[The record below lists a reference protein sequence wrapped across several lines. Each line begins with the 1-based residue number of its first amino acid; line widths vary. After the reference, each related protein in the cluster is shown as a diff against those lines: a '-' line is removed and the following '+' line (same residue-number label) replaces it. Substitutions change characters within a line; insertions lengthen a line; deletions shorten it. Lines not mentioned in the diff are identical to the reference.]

1 MGVATAIIIST
12 VVSAGVG
19 VYAANK
25 AGKNADN
32 QQDNYEADLIRQQ
45 DQQAKLDKQKEEYKQ
60 FEFKNPYADMQN
72 RFEGMENQYA
82 GLQNQFEGMRNP
94 FENLGVAT
102 QAAEFQAEQGTQQRA
117 NILDSLSASAG
128 SSGIAGLAQT
138 LANQGVMQSRQLA
151 AGIEQQEMANQK
163 LEAQG
168 AFNVDRLVRGQASE
182 LDKLSAQGAYQADL
196 MGRKG
201 QSAVDMAVMGGEA
214 MLQEAEMAR
223 QATLLGVE
231 YGGMAGSNQAV
242 QQGYANQM
250 QSDLAYQQSIMN
262 IGSNVAQGVNAY
274 AGATQ

>member
-72 RFEGMENQYA
+72 R
-82 GLQNQFEGMRNP
+82 FEGMRNP

-274 AGATQ
+274 AATQ